1 MVKERLIRNVGAGGI
16 PRIYIREVE
25 AGNILALQHDH
36 DGRDLDLDHAD
47 EVVMHVSTLWGDVV
61 KLHTII
67 EDEPWEI

>member
-1 MVKERLIRNVGAGGI
+1 MVKDRLIRNVGAGGI

-25 AGNILALQHDH
+25 AGNILALEHDH